1 MRLNLFWKLG
11 FAFFALLIAVLLPV
25 DFYAERA
32 LRRNYDRAGFDQLAA
47 VARIALA
54 NPPQASSL
62 ATPSFAP
69 ADGAALRV
77 WVAKM
82 AASNVRVT
90 VIASDGQVLADSQSD
105 PRTMENH
112 ANRPEVRDAFAKGD
126 GQSSRHSVTVDN
138 NLLYY
143 AVRLSVPGGP
153 PAVLRFALPLQT
165 VDQELWEFRRRL
177 WLASVVMLLV
187 TGIVSLL
194 ISQSFSSR
202 VERLQMF
209 SRRVA
214 EGDFR
219 PIEADRSG
227 DALDSLAVSLNQ
239 TAAQLDRTIQTLTEE
254 RNLSSAILGSM
265 VEGVAVVNAS
275 ERLLFSNAGFTD
287 ILGLDVAPQSGRALV
302 EVVRQTELIEAVRDV
317 LKGEPR
323 VETEIVTGTLR
334 QRFFAATV
342 ASVRAAETSGA
353 VIVLHDITELRKLER
368 VRRDFVANV
377 SHEFKTPLTA
387 IQGFAETLLAGA
399 LDDPQNRLRFLDI
412 ILEHSRR
419 LARLTDD
426 LLKLSKMDADR
437 LELEICRLS
446 VSQFVESCIETTQ
459 RPAAEK
465 NLRISVNLQQ
475 PIPDIAADRRRLAE
489 VLQNLL
495 DNAMQY
501 TPAGG
506 QIIVSASADGS
517 EVTFTVSDTGIG
529 IPRADQ
535 SRIFER
541 FYRVDVARSHEVGGT
556 GLGLS
561 ISKHLVEVHGGRIWV
576 ESEVGQGSR
585 FHFTVPLFDPER
597 NAGRAGR

>member
-32 LRRNYDRAGFDQLAA
+32 LRRNYERAGFEQLASI
-47 VARIALA
+47 ARIALA
-54 NPPQASSL
+54 IPPE
-62 ATPSFAP
+62 PSALP
-69 ADGAALRV
+69 PSPSEDSPALRE

-82 AASNVRVT
+82 AASGVRVT
-90 VIASDGQVLADSQSD
+90 VIASDGKVLGDSQSNIQ
-105 PRTMENH
+105 TMENH
-112 ANRPEVRDAFAKGD
+112 ADRPEIRDAFAKGD
-126 GQSSRHSVTVDN
+126 GQSSRHSVSVDK

-143 AVRLSVPGGP
+143 AVRYSVSGGP
-153 PAVLRFALPLQT
+153 PVVFRFALPQQA

-177 WLASVVMLLV
+177 WLASLVMLFV
-187 TGIVSLL
+187 TGIASLL
-194 ISQSFSSR
+194 ISQSFSGR
-202 VERLQMF
+202 VERLEKF
-209 SRRVA
+209 SLRVA

-219 PIEADRSG
+219 PIEADRTG
-227 DALDSLAVSLNQ
+227 DGLEALAVSLNA
-239 TAAQLDRTIQTLTEE
+239 TAARLDRTIRTLTEE

-265 VEGVAVVNAS
+265 VEGVAVVNSS
-275 ERLLFSNAGFTD
+275 ERLLFENTGFAQ
-287 ILGLDVAPQSGRALV
+287 ILGLDVPPQSGSALV
-302 EVVRQTELIEAVRDV
+302 EVVRQTELLEAVRAV
-317 LKGEPR
+317 VQGEPR

-334 QRFFAATV
+334 QHFFAATV
-342 ASVRAAETSGA
+342 ASVRAADTLGA

-387 IQGFAETLLAGA
+387 IQGFAETLLGGA
-399 LDDPQNRLRFLDI
+399 IDDPQNRLRFLEI

-426 LLKLSKMDADR
+426 LLKLSKMDADK
-437 LELEICRLS
+437 LELEIRRLS
-446 VSQFVESCIETTQ
+446 VAQFVESCIETTQ
-459 RPAAEK
+459 RTAAEK
-465 NLRISVNLQQ
+465 DLRVSVNLQQ
-475 PIPDIAADRRRLAE
+475 PLPDIAADRRRLAE

-506 QIIVSASADGS
+506 QIMVGASANGA
-517 EVTFTVSDTGIG
+517 EVTITVSDTGIG
-529 IPRADQ
+529 IPKADQ

-541 FYRVDVARSHEVGGT
+541 FYRVDVARSREVGGT

-561 ISKHLVEVHGGRIWV
+561 ISKHLVEAHGGRIWV
-576 ESEVGQGSR
+576 ESEVGQGSQ
-585 FHFTVPLFDPER
+585 FHFTVPIFDR
-597 NAGRAGR
+597 RASVRAPR

>member
-1 MRLNLFWKLG
+1 VRLNLFWKLG

-32 LRRNYDRAGFDQLAA
+32 LRRDYERAGFEQLAT
-47 VARIALA
+47 VAHIALA
-54 NPPQASSL
+54 NPPE
-62 ATPSFAP
+62 P
-69 ADGAALRV
+69 AALSPSHSAAAAGLAG

-82 AASNVRVT
+82 AASGVRVT
-90 VIASDGQVLADSQSD
+90 VITAEGQVLADSQSD
-105 PRTMENH
+105 PQTMENH
-112 ANRPEVRDAFAKGD
+112 AGRPEIREAFRKGD
-126 GQSSRHSVTVDN
+126 GQSIRHSVTLDN

-143 AVRLSVPGGP
+143 AVRLAVAGGP
-153 PAVLRFALPLQT
+153 PVVLRFALPLQT

-177 WLASVVMLLV
+177 WLASLVMLLV
-187 TGIVSLL
+187 TGIASLL
-194 ISQSFSSR
+194 ISQSFSGR
-202 VERLQMF
+202 VERLEKF
-209 SRRVA
+209 SLRVA

-219 PIEADRSG
+219 PIEADRTG
-227 DALDSLAVSLNQ
+227 DGLEALAVSLNE
-239 TAAQLDRTIQTLTEE
+239 TATRLDRTIRTLTEE

-265 VEGVAVVNAS
+265 VEGVAIVNGS
-275 ERLLFSNAGFTD
+275 ERLLFSNQGFAE
-287 ILGLDVAPQSGRALV
+287 ILDLDVPPQPGSALV
-302 EVVRQTELIEAVRDV
+302 EVVRQTELLEAVREV

-334 QRFFAATV
+334 QRFFAVTV

-377 SHEFKTPLTA
+377 SHELKTPLTA

-399 LDDPQNRLRFLDI
+399 IDDPQNRLRFLEI

-426 LLKLSKMDADR
+426 LLKLSKMDADK
-437 LELEICRLS
+437 LELEIRRLS

-465 NLRISVNLQQ
+465 DLRISVNLQL
-475 PIPDIAADRRRLAE
+475 PLPDIAADRRRLSE

-506 QIIVSASADGS
+506 QIMVSASADGA

-529 IPRADQ
+529 IPQAEQ

-541 FYRVDVARSHEVGGT
+541 FYRVEVARSREVGGT

-561 ISKHLVEVHGGRIWV
+561 IAKHLVEAHGGHIWV
-576 ESEVGQGSR
+576 ESEVGQGSL
-585 FHFTVPLFDPER
+585 FHFTVPLFDPEHAALR
-597 NAGRAGR
+597 SAR